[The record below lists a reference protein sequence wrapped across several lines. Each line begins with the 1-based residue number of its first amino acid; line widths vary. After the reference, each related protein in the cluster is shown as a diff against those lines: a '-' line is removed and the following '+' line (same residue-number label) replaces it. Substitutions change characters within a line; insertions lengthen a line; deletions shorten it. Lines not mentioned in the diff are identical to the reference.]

1 MVFSHR
7 YHSNYA
13 HKRLAGTCM
22 RYMYHHVQNF
32 KCQHKSKKVDDHK
45 KQCDKEAMVTF
56 KCAGWL
62 HIAISD
68 DPDLAFVK
76 IGHHNDH
83 VPYLPIDIPP
93 DVEEMICTNTQMT
106 PTQVIVFMCLRTS
119 Y

>member
-22 RYMYHHVQNF
+22 CYMYHHVQNF
-32 KCQHKSKKVDDHK
+32 KCQHKSKKVYDHK

-62 HIAISD
+62 HVAISD
-68 DPDLAFVK
+68 DPDLAFMK

-83 VPYLPIDIPP
+83 VPYFPIDIPP
-93 DVEEMICTNTQMT
+93 DVEEMICANTQMT
-106 PTQVIVFMCLRTS
+106 PTRV
-119 Y
+119 